1 LPIITL
7 VKASEEEQL
16 TSSGGPRGKM
26 AASCDCVTI
35 IEDGE
40 ILVEKDVPIPLAD
53 GHVVYCNVFRPNR
66 DGVFPPIVVFTPYGK
81 DSDVAVDFK
90 RYWDF
95 VLRDHPEVVR
105 EGSTGKYLT
114 WEVPDPERWVPAGYA
129 VIVVDARGTGKSSGF
144 YEMMA
149 PLQSREYYDAIE
161 WAGTQPWSNGR
172 VGLLGVS
179 YLAIKQWQVA
189 ALQPQHLAAIIPW
202 EGMFDHYRDLYRHG
216 GIYSSFFLKL
226 LWDSQIATNQN
237 GNAGSAYRDRFTG
250 KVSTGAAL
258 NPELL
263 PSNLANVYEAG
274 LRHPFDDAYFKV
286 RTPVAERIT
295 VPLLSAGNWGGLGL
309 HLRGNVEAFEMAA
322 SRQKW
327 LEMHTDTHFASMY
340 LPQAVAMQMRFFDHF
355 LKGEDNGWDK
365 QPPLILT
372 IRDPR
377 GTVRRDE
384 NEWPLARTEWTRYY
398 LGAAD
403 GALSTDV
410 PAASSKAEYDA
421 LGEGVTL
428 RSAPFDKDREFT
440 GPVVAK
446 LFVSTSTVDMD
457 LFLTLRLFD
466 ADQNEVTFVG
476 ANDPRAPVS
485 QGWLRVSHRKTDPE
499 RSRPYK
505 PYHPHDERQSLKPG
519 EIYEVDVEIWPT
531 SIVVPAGYRLALTI
545 GGKDFERPDAQG
557 LMKGSGIFLH
567 NDPADR
573 PMDVF
578 GGVSAIYTGGDRAS
592 HLLMPLIP
600 MA

>member
-1 LPIITL
+1 MGVSSDGIT
-7 VKASEEEQL
+7 VIKDN
-16 TSSGGPRGKM
+16 G
-26 AASCDCVTI
+26 
-35 IEDGE
+35 
-40 ILVEKDVPIPLAD
+40 ILIEKDVPIPLAD

-66 DGVFPPIVVFTPYGK
+66 VGVVPPIVVFTPYGK

-90 RYWDF
+90 RYWDV

-129 VIVVDARGTGKSSGF
+129 VVVVDARGTGKSPGF

-149 PLQSREYYDAIE
+149 PLQTREYYDAIE
-161 WAGTQPWSNGR
+161 WAGTQSWSNGK

-189 ALQPQHLAAIIPW
+189 ALQPPHLAAIIPW

-237 GNAGSAYRDRFTG
+237 GNAETPYRDRFTG
-250 KVSTGAAL
+250 AVSTG
-258 NPELL
+258 NPINSELL
-263 PSNLANVYEAG
+263 AGNRANVYQAG
-274 LRHPFDDAYFKV
+274 LQHLFDDAYFKV
-286 RTPVAERIT
+286 RTPVAERIEL
-295 VPLLSAGNWGGLGL
+295 PFLSAGNWGGLGL
-309 HLRGNVEAFEMAA
+309 HLRGNVEAFEHAA

-340 LPQAVAMQMRFFDHF
+340 LPEAVALQKRFFDHF
-355 LKGEDNGWDK
+355 LKGEDNGWDR

-377 GTVRRDE
+377 GLVRRNE
-384 NEWPLARTEWTRYY
+384 NEWPLARTQWTRYY
-398 LGAAD
+398 LDAEA
-403 GALSTDV
+403 GALSPVAPAIVHKTDYEAFG
-410 PAASSKAEYDA
+410 P
-421 LGEGVTL
+421 GVTL
-428 RSAPFDKDREFT
+428 RSSPFEVETEFT
-440 GPVVAK
+440 GPVAAK
-446 LFVSTSTVDMD
+446 LYVSTSTSDMD
-457 LFLTLRLFD
+457 LFVTLRVFD
-466 ADQNEVTFVG
+466 PSGDEVTFVG
-476 ANDPRAPVS
+476 ANDPKAPIS
-485 QGWLRVSHRKTDPE
+485 QGWLRVSHRKTDME

-505 PYHPHDERQSLKPG
+505 PYHPHDETQPVSPA
-519 EIYEVDVEIWPT
+519 EVYEVDVEIWPT

-545 GGKDFERPDAQG
+545 GGQDFERADTEG

-573 PMDVF
+573 PRDVF
-578 GGVSAIYTGGDRAS
+578 GGVNTIHSGGDRS
-592 HLLMPLIP
+592 SYLLMPLVP
-600 MA
+600 AR

>member
-1 LPIITL
+1 MEKKMTASKERIT
-7 VKASEEEQL
+7 V
-16 TSSGGPRGKM
+16 
-26 AASCDCVTI
+26 

-53 GHVVYCNVFRPNR
+53 GHMVYCNVFRPNR

-105 EGSTGKYLT
+105 DGSTGKYLT

-129 VIVVDARGTGKSSGF
+129 VIVVDARGTGKSPGF

-149 PLQSREYYDAIE
+149 PLQTREYYDAIE
-161 WAGTQPWSNGR
+161 WAGVQSWSNGK

-189 ALQPQHLAAIIPW
+189 ALQPPHLAAFIPW

-226 LWDSQIATNQN
+226 LWDTQIAINQN
-237 GNAGSAYRDRFTG
+237 GNAGSPYRDRFTG
-250 KVSTGAAL
+250 KVSTGETI
-258 NPELL
+258 NPGLL
-263 PSNLANVYEAG
+263 PGNLANVYEAG
-274 LRHPFDDAYFKV
+274 LRHPFDDAYFKL
-286 RTPVAERIT
+286 RTPMAARVE
-295 VPLLSAGNWGGLGL
+295 VPFLSAGNWGGLGL
-309 HLRGNVEAFEMAA
+309 HLRGNVEAFELAA
-322 SRQKW
+322 SRNKW

-340 LPQAVAMQMRFFDHF
+340 LPHALALQMKFFDHF
-355 LKGEDNGWDK
+355 LKGEDNGWDR

-377 GTVRRDE
+377 GSVRRDE
-384 NEWPLARTEWTRYY
+384 TEWPLARTKWTRYY
-398 LGAAD
+398 LDAED
-403 GALSTDV
+403 SALSMDA
-410 PAASSKAEYDA
+410 PPSSSKAEYDA
-421 LGEGVTL
+421 QSDGITL
-428 RSAPFDKDREFT
+428 RSEPFGTDTEFT
-440 GPVVAK
+440 GPVAAK

-466 ADQNEVTFVG
+466 SNHVEVTFVG
-476 ANDPRAPVS
+476 ANDPRAPIS
-485 QGWLRVSHRKTDPE
+485 QRVSHRKTDPE

-505 PYHPHDERQSLKPG
+505 PYHPHDERQPLKPG
-519 EIYEVDVEIWPT
+519 EVYEVDVEIWPT
-531 SIVVPAGYRLALTI
+531 SIVVPAGYHLALTI
-545 GGKDFERPDAQG
+545 SGKDFERPDSQG

-573 PMDVF
+573 PADIF
-578 GGVSAIYTGGDRAS
+578 GGVQIIYTGADRPS
-592 HLLMPLIP
+592 HLLMPLIS
-600 MA
+600 AS

>member
-1 LPIITL
+1 
-7 VKASEEEQL
+7 
-16 TSSGGPRGKM
+16 M
-26 AASCDCVTI
+26 AAASKGVTTI
-35 IEDGE
+35 KDGE
-40 ILVEKDVPIPLAD
+40 ILIEKDVPISLAD
-53 GHVVYCNVFRPNR
+53 GHIVYCNVFRPDR

-105 EGSTGKYLT
+105 DGSSGKYLT

-129 VIVVDARGTGKSSGF
+129 VIVVDARGTGKSPGF

-149 PLQSREYYDAIE
+149 PLQTREYHDVIE
-161 WAGTQPWSNGR
+161 WAGVQPWSNGK

-189 ALQPQHLAAIIPW
+189 ALQPPHLAAMIPW

-237 GNAGSAYRDRFTG
+237 GNAGSPYRDRFTG
-250 KVSTGAAL
+250 EVSTGEAL
-258 NPELL
+258 NPEVL
-263 PSNLANVYEAG
+263 PGNLANVYEAG
-274 LRHPFDDAYFKV
+274 LRHPFDDAYFKL
-286 RTPVAERIT
+286 RTPVAERIE
-295 VPLLSAGNWGGLGL
+295 VPFLSAGNWGGLGL
-309 HLRGNVEAFEMAA
+309 HLRGNVEAFETAA

-340 LPQAVAMQMRFFDHF
+340 LPGAVALQMKFFDHF
-355 LKGEDNGWDK
+355 LKGEDSGWDK

-377 GTVRRDE
+377 GPFRRDE
-384 NEWPLARTEWTRYY
+384 NEWPLARTVWTRYY
-398 LGAAD
+398 LDAEN
-403 GALSTDV
+403 GALSTDMPV
-410 PAASSKAEYDA
+410 ASGRAEYDA
-421 LGEGVTL
+421 KGDGITL
-428 RSAPFDKDREFT
+428 RTGPFDADTEFT
-440 GPVVAK
+440 GPIAAK
-446 LFVSTSTVDMD
+446 LFVSTLTTDMD

-466 ADQNEVTFVG
+466 PHGNEVTFVG

-485 QGWLRVSHRKTDPE
+485 QGWLRVSHRKVDAE

-505 PYHPHDERQSLKPG
+505 PYHPHDEREPVNPG
-519 EIYEVDVEIWPT
+519 EVYEVDVEIWPT

-545 GGKDFERPDAQG
+545 GGKDFERADAQG

-573 PMDVF
+573 PVDVF
-578 GGVSAIYTGGDRAS
+578 GGVNTIHTGGGRAS
-592 HLLMPLIP
+592 HLLMPLVP
-600 MA
+600 AG

>member
-1 LPIITL
+1 MTASKERIT
-7 VKASEEEQL
+7 V
-16 TSSGGPRGKM
+16 
-26 AASCDCVTI
+26 

-53 GHVVYCNVFRPNR
+53 GHMVYCNVFRPNR

-105 EGSTGKYLT
+105 DGSTGKYLT

-129 VIVVDARGTGKSSGF
+129 VIVVDARGTGKSPGF

-149 PLQSREYYDAIE
+149 PLQTREYYDAIE
-161 WAGTQPWSNGR
+161 WAGVQSWSNGK

-189 ALQPQHLAAIIPW
+189 ALQPPHLAAFIPW

-226 LWDSQIATNQN
+226 LWDTQIAINQN
-237 GNAGSAYRDRFTG
+237 GNAGSPYRDRFTG
-250 KVSTGAAL
+250 KVSTGETID
-258 NPELL
+258 PDLL
-263 PSNLANVYEAG
+263 PGNLANVYEAG
-274 LRHPFDDAYFKV
+274 LRHPFDDAYFKL
-286 RTPVAERIT
+286 RTPMAARVE
-295 VPLLSAGNWGGLGL
+295 VPFLSAGNWGGLGL
-309 HLRGNVEAFEMAA
+309 HLRGNVEAFELAA
-322 SRQKW
+322 SRNKW

-340 LPQAVAMQMRFFDHF
+340 LPHALALQMKFFDHF
-355 LKGEDNGWDK
+355 LKGEDNGWDR

-377 GTVRRDE
+377 GSVRRDE
-384 NEWPLARTEWTRYY
+384 TEWPLARTKWTRYY
-398 LGAAD
+398 LDAED
-403 GALSTDV
+403 SALSMDA
-410 PAASSKAEYDA
+410 PPSSGTAEYDA
-421 LGEGVTL
+421 QTDGITL
-428 RSAPFDKDREFT
+428 RSEPFGRDTEFT
-440 GPVVAK
+440 GPVAAK

-457 LFLTLRLFD
+457 LFLTLRVFD
-466 ADQNEVTFVG
+466 SNHVEVTFVG
-476 ANDPRAPVS
+476 ANDPRAPIS

-505 PYHPHDERQSLKPG
+505 PYHPHDERQLLKPG
-519 EIYEVDVEIWPT
+519 EVYEVDVEIWPT
-531 SIVVPAGYRLALTI
+531 SIVVPAGYHLALTI
-545 GGKDFERPDAQG
+545 SGKDFERPDSQG

-573 PMDVF
+573 PADIF
-578 GGVSAIYTGGDRAS
+578 GGVQIIHTGADRPS
-592 HLLMPLIP
+592 HLLMPLIS
-600 MA
+600 AS